1 MLYAGNALVIGA
13 CDIAGSVVER
23 PIDYE
28 AEHGALRWSLAGAR
42 PFRRLELA

>member
-1 MLYAGNALVIGA
+1 MLYAGNGAVIGA
-13 CDIAGSVVER
+13 RDIAGSVVER

-28 AEHGALRWSLAGAR
+28 PEHGARRWSLAGAR